1 MEPTW
6 DLIVIGAGILGT
18 AHAYFAAR
26 RGWRVLLL
34 ERGDWPGEASVRN
47 FGTLM
52 AGSLTGEW
60 RRRGVESIAFY
71 RELARHTGFHFE
83 PSGSLYQVTTP
94 TEAAVLEEFARM
106 APGEGCR
113 CELLEPTRAVAL
125 NPLLNREQV
134 RLALFFPDD
143 ARLEPRD
150 LFRRLIPWLTRE
162 LSVQYRPATV
172 AVSVWARGG
181 EACVRTADGAEL
193 HARHV
198 VVCNGSDLRT
208 LFPERFAAA
217 GFERCKLLMLRT
229 APQPHVR
236 LPTTVASGLTLR
248 RYPAFVNCP
257 SWTRLSQEPVA
268 PGVLEAGIHILTVQ
282 DPDGS
287 FVVGDSHEYGSGDL
301 NEVLDSGVEALILS
315 EARKLL
321 DLPRWQIAQ
330 RWHGVYSMPRDGELY
345 RDCIDEVIHVVTG
358 IRGKGMTT
366 GPAVARETIASL
378 AQRSAGYPC

>member
-1 MEPTW
+1 MQPTW
-6 DLIVIGAGILGT
+6 DLIVVGAGILGT
-18 AHAYFAAR
+18 SHAYHAAK

-60 RRRGVESIAFY
+60 RRRGMESIALY
-71 RELARHTGFHFE
+71 RELAPQAGFDFY

-94 TEAAVLEEFARM
+94 VEAAVIEEFAQI
-106 APGEGCR
+106 APQGGCR
-113 CELLEPTRAVAL
+113 CELLEPSRAVAL
-125 NPLLNREQV
+125 NPLLQREHV

-143 ARLEPRD
+143 ARLEPRT
-150 LFRRLIPWLTRE
+150 LFRRLIPWLARE
-162 LSVQYRPATV
+162 WSVEYRPATV
-172 AVSVWARGG
+172 AVDVRANGG
-181 EACVRTADGAEL
+181 DACVRTASGAEL

-208 LFPERFAAA
+208 LFPDRFAAA

-229 APQPHVR
+229 VPQQRVR

-248 RYPAFVNCP
+248 RYPAFAICP
-257 SWTRLSQEPVA
+257 SWARLNQELVA

-287 FVVGDSHEYGSGDL
+287 FVVGDSHQYGAGDL
-301 NEVLDSGVEALILS
+301 GEILETRLETLILS
-315 EARKLL
+315 EARKLINL
-321 DLPRWQIAQ
+321 QSWEIAE
-330 RWHGVYSMPRDGELY
+330 RWHGVYGMPRDAELY
-345 RDCIDEVIHVVTG
+345 RATIDGVIHLVTG

-366 GPAVARETIASL
+366 GPAVARETIDAL
-378 AQRSAGYPC
+378 AQR